1 MKQFVK
7 PPGYIT
13 FFMTSATVLLFVS
26 VSSQPI
32 GLFSLSADW
41 VLEVVFFLFAG
52 IITARPDTWP
62 LCFCSRPAYWLSG
75 DTSLP
80 VTAIFQQHP
89 GSWNQR
95 RGNLTW
101 HLVSVETGCF
111 SAQVMM
117 SLLYLHRGVN
127 DWSQRTSS
135 ASSDTSLVPLAN
147 LTPPRRSVKLCPPL
161 HCALSHPFILNTTKP
176 KEAVKESSNFRF
188 GCIGFISHGARH
200 QSSKVIDAH
209 VGNSSKGCITLTH

>member
-1 MKQFVK
+1 
-7 PPGYIT
+7 
-13 FFMTSATVLLFVS
+13 MTSATVLLFMS

-41 VLEVVFFLFAG
+41 VLEFFAFFFFLPASSP
-52 IITARPDTWP
+52 PDTIP
-62 LCFCSRPAYWLSG
+62 GLSASAPHLLSG

-80 VTAIFQQHP
+80 VKAIFRQHP

-95 RGNLTW
+95 RGSMTW
-101 HLVSVETGCF
+101 HLVSVETEC
-111 SAQVMM
+111 SSAHIIAQVMM

-161 HCALSHPFILNTTKP
+161 HRALSHPFILNTTKP

-200 QSSKVIDAH
+200 QSSKVINAH
-209 VGNSSKGCITLTH
+209 VGNSTKGCITLAH